1 MDQNLENNFFNMETT
16 NITTNNTANNTTNDL
31 TAPTESELSSNS
43 ESTILSARLSHIMDS
58 INGFL
63 YGSESKLSKPETS
76 KTMIEKQ
83 LRKQLIVVLIE
94 CEITPLNK
102 YFFEIVDE
110 RKFFEVSVFE
120 VILALY
126 REVTSRKSKVEYEN
140 SDLKKVIEFLRQN
153 VGMDNR
159 RGRKRKDSSDLK
171 VKIAKVDEFG
181 GEIKTSG
188 DFNTQHVEIAC
199 QDVSTKKSSASNFN
213 IDSNLVP
220 MKKRGGKV
228 GHTKTL
234 SEEQK
239 NKRIQ
244 KLNSKKAEKEILQGG
259 FEKVSIWLKVSF

>member
-1 MDQNLENNFFNMETT
+1 
-16 NITTNNTANNTTNDL
+16 
-31 TAPTESELSSNS
+31 
-43 ESTILSARLSHIMDS
+43 MDS
-58 INGFL
+58 INGFP

-188 DFNTQHVEIAC
+188 DFVEIAC

-244 KLNSKKAEKEILQGG
+244 KSNSKKAEKEILQGG
-259 FEKVSIWLKVSF
+259 FERCQYGRKLVFDLKSCTKTTLHNNQK